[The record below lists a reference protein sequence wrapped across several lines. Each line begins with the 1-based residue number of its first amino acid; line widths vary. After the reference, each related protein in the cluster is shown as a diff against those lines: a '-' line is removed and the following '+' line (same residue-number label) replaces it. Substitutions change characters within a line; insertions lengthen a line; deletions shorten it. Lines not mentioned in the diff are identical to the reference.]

1 MSEPIGLGRGEAVT
15 AIAELVEG
23 VSGPHPTRIAIDGP
37 DAAGKTTPADE
48 LAEAL
53 RERGREV
60 VRASIDGFHRP
71 RSERCRQGPESPL
84 GCYEDSFDYERIR
97 AELLEDAADA
107 VLIFDGVFL
116 LRPELADAWDLR
128 IFVSVGFDEILRR
141 ARIRDAELFG
151 SADEAERRYPH
162 PLPPRPAAL
171 PRDGASC
178 RARGVR
184 DRERRPLPAP
194 SSPSAVSV

>member
-1 MSEPIGLGRGEAVT
+1 MSEPIGLGRGEAVN

-107 VLIFDGVFL
+107 VLI
-116 LRPELADAWDLR
+116 
-128 IFVSVGFDEILRR
+128 RR
-141 ARIRDAELFG
+141 GL
-151 SADEAERRYPH
+151 
-162 PLPPRPAAL
+162 
-171 PRDGASC
+171 
-178 RARGVR
+178 
-184 DRERRPLPAP
+184 
-194 SSPSAVSV
+194 SPSARARRRLGSPYLRQCRIRRDPPPSAYP